1 MLVLLRKSEV
11 EKVVDWI
18 VVLDVIGGDTV
29 ELVIDIVDEWGIL
42 IGFSGFGVGEVVEKL
57 VGLWVGVGV
66 PVCTELVRIDDCIEE
81 IEVDGSEYI
90 VNVEEDDDANVW
102 IYVEVGTVVMVDFV
116 KVDVT
121 RNVCTIQML
130 KSIML
135 QLLTILL
142 NLPDDVG
149 IVLVLGKF
157 EDDKLVGWIVDV
169 SVIRVDSV
177 VFTVLENIEVDSN
190 VVKVEA
196 KKSMMRLISWITLP
210 C

>member
-1 MLVLLRKSEV
+1 
-11 EKVVDWI
+11 
-18 VVLDVIGGDTV
+18 
-29 ELVIDIVDEWGIL
+29 
-42 IGFSGFGVGEVVEKL
+42 
-57 VGLWVGVGV
+57 
-66 PVCTELVRIDDCIEE
+66 
-81 IEVDGSEYI
+81 
-90 VNVEEDDDANVW
+90 
-102 IYVEVGTVVMVDFV
+102 
-116 KVDVT
+116 
-121 RNVCTIQML
+121 
-130 KSIML
+130 ML

-190 VVKVEA
+190 LVKVEA

>member
-130 KSIML
+130 KP
-135 QLLTILL
+135 QVNYVAVTYNLT
-142 NLPDDVG
+142 
-149 IVLVLGKF
+149 
-157 EDDKLVGWIVDV
+157 
-169 SVIRVDSV
+169 
-177 VFTVLENIEVDSN
+177 
-190 VVKVEA
+190 
-196 KKSMMRLISWITLP
+196 
-210 C
+210 